1 MRSTSEIIEKQQATA
16 VAGVGRYAAHVLS
29 PERDPVE
36 AALAA
41 NSKRI
46 ANLQASIKAGTWE
59 NAMKSLPKG
68 IVGQKAASLGADRY
82 VAGVIGN
89 RDKIERH
96 WAKFGPLLASAQ
108 ATINSM
114 PQDTP
119 EQRDAKALAMIKAM
133 RALKGKG
140 R

>member
-1 MRSTSEIIEKQQATA
+1 MRSTSEIIDKQQKNAA
-16 VAGVGRYAAHVLS
+16 AGVDGYKAHVQS

-41 NSKRI
+41 NTKRI

-68 IVGQKAASLGADRY
+68 IVGAKAATLGADRY
-82 VAGVIGN
+82 VAGVQGN
-89 RDKIERH
+89 RDKLERH
-96 WAKFGPLLASAQ
+96 WAKFGPLLAGEQ
-108 ATINSM
+108 ARVNAM

-133 RALKGKG
+133 RGLKGKG

>member
-1 MRSTSEIIEKQQATA
+1 MRSTSEIIAKQQARA
-16 VAGVGRYAAHVLS
+16 VAGVDLYKQNVQS
-29 PERDPVE
+29 PEKDPVD

-41 NSKRI
+41 NGKRI

-68 IVGQKAASLGADRY
+68 IVGQKAATLGADRY
-82 VAGVIGN
+82 VAGVQGN
-89 RDKIERH
+89 IDKLQRH

-108 ATINSM
+108 ATINAM

-119 EQRDAKALAMIKAM
+119 EQRDAKSAAMIKAM